1 MNERPRAALAY
12 CDAVDWIDDHLIALA
27 AIVLGVLIIV
37 TAVVAVV
44 RGLALW
50 RRVKRSRGVV
60 EPLVGP
66 IQRESEQ
73 IERRMAQI
81 TAAQAELDISLQRLQ
96 IEVAEVKVL
105 AAFGTAAL
113 ATLRSPLRYLGL

>member
-1 MNERPRAALAY
+1 
-12 CDAVDWIDDHLIALA
+12 VDWIDDHLIVLA

-37 TAVVAVV
+37 TATVTVV

-50 RRVKRSRGVV
+50 RKVKRSRGVV
-60 EPLVGP
+60 EPLVEP
-66 IQRESEQ
+66 IQRESAM
-73 IERRMAQI
+73 IERRMARI
-81 TAAQAELDISLQRLQ
+81 TAAQTELDIRLQRLQ

-113 ATLRSPLRYLGL
+113 ATLRSPLRYLGK

>member
-1 MNERPRAALAY
+1 M
-12 CDAVDWIDDHLIALA
+12 DWIDDHLIALA

-37 TAVVAVV
+37 TAIVAVV

-50 RRVKRSRGVV
+50 RKIKRSRGMV
-60 EPLVGP
+60 EPLVEP
-66 IQRESEQ
+66 IQRESAQ
-73 IERRMAQI
+73 IERRMARI
-81 TAAQAELDISLQRLQ
+81 TEAQAELDVRLQRLQ

-113 ATLRSPLRYLGL
+113 ATLRSPLRYLGR